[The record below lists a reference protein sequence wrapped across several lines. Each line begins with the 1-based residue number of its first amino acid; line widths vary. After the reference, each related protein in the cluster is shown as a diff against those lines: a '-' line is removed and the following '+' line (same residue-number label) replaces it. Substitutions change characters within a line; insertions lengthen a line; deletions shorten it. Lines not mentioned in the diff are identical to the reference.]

1 MPDPGLNRK
10 YAKGWVRFLPAV
22 LREKVAGRDYLQN
35 VISNTGWQFAD
46 NILRMGVGLL
56 VGIWVARYLGPEQFG
71 LLSYALALAALFS
84 TFAMLGLDD
93 IVVRDLVR
101 DPEGKDEILGTAF
114 TLKLFGGSIAF
125 LAALATIL
133 MLRPTDEVSHWL
145 VGIIAAGS
153 IFQVFNI
160 IDFWFYSQVSA
171 KYIVLA
177 RNAAFLICSACKIAF
192 ILTAA
197 PLLAF
202 AWVTL
207 LEVVVGAAGLIIA
220 YRAKGNRFGMWRFN
234 LTRARSLLR
243 DCWPLIFTGVA
254 ATIYLRIDQVMLGE
268 MAGGEEVGIYSVAVR
283 MAEVW
288 FFIPTAVYWSVF
300 PAIVEAKAESEELF
314 YTRLQ
319 LFYNSMALVAYGI
332 AIPVTFLGE
341 WLVGVL
347 YGDAYARGGVLLV
360 FLIWT
365 NVFTSLEMARS
376 SFLMTMNWTR
386 IYLVIVLMG
395 AVLNVG
401 LNYLLIPQ
409 FGGMGAVIAS
419 LVSYWFVTHG
429 SCFLFRPLRKTGWML
444 TKALVYPKVW

>member
-1 MPDPGLNRK
+1 MNQ
-10 YAKGWVRFLPAV
+10 GWIRFLPAV

-71 LLSYALALAALFS
+71 SLSYALALAALFS

-101 DPEGKDEILGTAF
+101 DPEGKDVTLGTAF
-114 TLKLFGGSIAF
+114 TLKIFGGSIAF
-125 LAALATIL
+125 LAALGTIL
-133 MLRPTDEVSHWL
+133 MLRPADELSHWL

-177 RNAAFLICSACKIAF
+177 RNAAFLICSVLKIVF

-197 PLLAF
+197 PLIAF

-207 LEVVVGAAGLIIA
+207 LEVVIGAAGLIIA
-220 YRAKGNRFGMWRFN
+220 YRTKGNRFGRWRFE
-234 LTRARSLLR
+234 LARAQSLMR

-268 MAGGEEVGIYSVAVR
+268 LAGSEEVGVYSVAVR
-283 MAEVW
+283 MVEVW
-288 FFIPTAVYWSVF
+288 VFIPTAVYWSVF
-300 PAIVEAKAESEELF
+300 PAIVEAKAQSEELF
-314 YTRLQ
+314 YNRLQ

-332 AIPVTFLGE
+332 AIPITFLGE
-341 WLVGVL
+341 WLVSVL
-347 YGDAYARGGVLLV
+347 YGEAYARGGVLLV

-376 SFLMTMNWTR
+376 SLLMTMNWTR

-401 LNYLLIPQ
+401 LNYFLIPQ
-409 FGGMGAVIAS
+409 FGGMGAVISS
-419 LVSYWFVTHG
+419 LVSYWFVAHG
-429 SCFLFRPLRKTGWML
+429 SCFLFRPLRKTGLML